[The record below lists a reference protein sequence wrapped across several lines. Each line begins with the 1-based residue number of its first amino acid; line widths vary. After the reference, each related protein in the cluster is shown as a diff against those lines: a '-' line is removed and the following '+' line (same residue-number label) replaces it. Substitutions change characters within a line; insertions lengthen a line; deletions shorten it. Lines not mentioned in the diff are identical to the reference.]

1 MLDPPGPKLRVK
13 KINTSESLRHC
24 DDWGKFDRIVFCRMV
39 FIEGDIESSHD
50 SYQDNCPILRP
61 QSEGSLSYLERSDQD
76 LVKFETTVISS

>member
-1 MLDPPGPKLRVK
+1 
-13 KINTSESLRHC
+13 
-24 DDWGKFDRIVFCRMV
+24 MV